1 MAGRDEIMAA
11 AKTEPPP
18 YMEDALKLRAS
29 LAKVELLQGRLDELM
44 QTVLDLAESATKFGR
59 NEEAADLKLFHQVFT
74 EAWAKEDGP

>member
-1 MAGRDEIMAA
+1 MAGRDEI
-11 AKTEPPP
+11 
-18 YMEDALKLRAS
+18 KLRAS